1 MHLIDASG
9 AIKEEFCMLICRPVP
24 NTRGIFATE
33 MQEFT
38 EKNLISPQR
47 HRVHREEE
55 KNRRRTLIPIFVNSV
70 SLW

>member
-1 MHLIDASG
+1 
-9 AIKEEFCMLICRPVP
+9 
-24 NTRGIFATE
+24 

-38 EKNLISPQR
+38 EKNLISPQSR
-47 HRVHREEE
+47 LRPVCTRDSINTGGFVGQGHRVHREEE